1 MFTLGVPEMVVIFI
15 LALILFGPRKLPELG
30 KTIGKTMTE
39 FRRASNDLKATFE
52 REMHSLEQENKS
64 IQQATRDT
72 VKQIKSTVTD
82 SALNPLNPDTSTDK
96 NPEGASA
103 VSGAPSSNGTS
114 TTATAQAETPAGQ
127 TEATAKEPQ
136 AEPKPVETAQA
147 NPPTEKKPE
156 PALEGTV
163 ARGSQ
168 PAPTPA
174 AQPSAKP
181 DAAQNG

>member
-52 REMHSLEQENKS
+52 REMHSLDQENKS
-64 IQQATRDT
+64 IQQATRET
-72 VKQIKSTVTD
+72 VRQIKSTVTE
-82 SALNPLNPDTSTDK
+82 SPLNPLNPDTSTNK

-114 TTATAQAETPAGQ
+114 TTASAEKPAQTTEPTA
-127 TEATAKEPQ
+127 TEVQ

-147 NPPTEKKPE
+147 NSPTEKKPE

-174 AQPSAKP
+174 AQPSANP
-181 DAAQNG
+181 DAAKNG